1 MLLKFTPL
9 LSMLVLALRARA
21 AHTFDI
27 AHVASDLSVLS
38 ATRANFMGSAAS
50 EFVDSNTSPCPSN
63 ILEAFFQL
71 YLKRMPT
78 RAEVASAS
86 SPFGYVK
93 IGKAVSNEFMA
104 TTYPSIVDGSALK
117 NKVFALIGASSGWGF
132 TAAVLLAQ
140 YGATVYSCAR
150 TAAVFE
156 GSKAT
161 SMASYKDY
169 EAELARTQT
178 YFNSHKTVNGYVQRY
193 YPMYSGLLEV
203 DPKVYANI
211 HFSQCDVRDTSSLTT
226 FFRSV
231 KAHASHHLDGVFLIA
246 STYGSVNG
254 VPRGTAITQQS
265 PAGLESWTVPAPMSI
280 ERVIDNTRN
289 RSAPQVLE
297 SPLLTMTTGETNAIE
312 ALTQVYGLAKA
323 RSVRFVLTGSFT
335 STSIG
340 ENFVAHASP
349 LWGQYVA
356 SRKVTMIRYESWIN
370 AGFNM
375 SIIMPGGALT
385 PLNGPVWGQFLP
397 GQTAYTPFMSRLP
410 VAVPGGYNFVE
421 SSRMYQRIFNSSAG
435 WNHGFPFPDVSTA
448 TMVPIMAATKRDHVG
463 MRQMYMVNLLASGNV
478 RTSNS
483 VQPGGVAATDAWMHK
498 IGTCATLDATATA
511 DIEAVMQAE
520 YGKFGPGPLYL
531 HQAGA
536 PPF

>member
-161 SMASYKDY
+161 SMASYKDH
-169 EAELARTQT
+169 EAELARTQA
-178 YFNSHKTVNGYVQRY
+178 YFNTHKTVNGYVQKY

-211 HFSQCDVRDTSSLTT
+211 HFSQCDVRDASSLTT

-231 KAHASHHLDGVFLIA
+231 KAHASYHLDGVFFIA

-254 VPRGTAITQQS
+254 VPRGTVLTQQT
-265 PAGLESWTVPAPMSI
+265 PAGLASWTVPAQMSV

-297 SPLLTMTTGETNAIE
+297 LSLIH
-312 ALTQVYGLAKA
+312 
-323 RSVRFVLTGSFT
+323 
-335 STSIG
+335 I
-340 ENFVAHASP
+340 
-349 LWGQYVA
+349 
-356 SRKVTMIRYESWIN
+356 
-370 AGFNM
+370 
-375 SIIMPGGALT
+375 
-385 PLNGPVWGQFLP
+385 
-397 GQTAYTPFMSRLP
+397 
-410 VAVPGGYNFVE
+410 
-421 SSRMYQRIFNSSAG
+421 
-435 WNHGFPFPDVSTA
+435 
-448 TMVPIMAATKRDHVG
+448 
-463 MRQMYMVNLLASGNV
+463 
-478 RTSNS
+478 
-483 VQPGGVAATDAWMHK
+483 
-498 IGTCATLDATATA
+498 
-511 DIEAVMQAE
+511 
-520 YGKFGPGPLYL
+520 
-531 HQAGA
+531 
-536 PPF
+536 